1 MVFLQFS
8 GKHAHVPVPGPVT
21 RQSIWKWSTLITEMQ
36 IKRKE
41 DLPQNV
47 EQRSMLSSLASAGKQ
62 RAMASATKIKPRK
75 KCIMME
81 FWRAQAKSP
90 KSQVLRA
97 LSRWLPSTS
106 NDGGTTPSLAFPYEP
121 FLHCSGCSSFYL
133 YLFNMDFHYTALN
146 VHRSSLFLR
155 NTTKPCIEIH
165 LLIKDISPS
174 PG

>member
-75 KCIMME
+75 KCMSGYRVTKCDGVLE
-81 FWRAQAKSP
+81 SSSKVSQESGAQGLVQMASK
-90 KSQVLRA
+90 
-97 LSRWLPSTS
+97 
-106 NDGGTTPSLAFPYEP
+106 
-121 FLHCSGCSSFYL
+121 YL
-133 YLFNMDFHYTALN
+133 Q
-146 VHRSSLFLR
+146 
-155 NTTKPCIEIH
+155 
-165 LLIKDISPS
+165 
-174 PG
+174 